1 MFDPNLPQENTPADA
16 VQMRNQLNG
25 LKAII
30 DAILTVTAAQ
40 VDSTT
45 TLPQGSPAT
54 ASVNVVGNTLH
65 FSFEIPQGQEGLPG
79 LVGPAGAAVFECGGG

>member
-45 TLPQGSPAT
+45 TLPQGSPAN
-54 ASVNVVGNTLH
+54 ASVSPCRSCRPWPLTTAW
-65 FSFEIPQGQEGLPG
+65 
-79 LVGPAGAAVFECGGG
+79 AGWT

>member
-16 VQMRNQLNG
+16 VQMRSQLNG

-45 TLPQGSPAT
+45 TLPQGS
-54 ASVNVVGNTLH
+54 SRERECERG
-65 FSFEIPQGQEGLPG
+65 GQH
-79 LVGPAGAAVFECGGG
+79 AALQL